1 MGTNQTTNL
10 AKKLDITEG
19 YQTTNYIESLP
30 TFNKL
35 CLAQSL
41 LKEMYSLKERFE
53 DNKNKMVGELEQNC
67 FKYYK
72 NKLNSKE
79 IYDYFESNNLEDRNN
94 YKLINNPKLFS
105 KYKNIYDLLF
115 LFRNNNALIIELIN
129 KCEPK
134 YYKNISYFL
143 VHFFYEDT
151 TNCSFFQEELLL
163 LTYLFLENRIIKILP
178 VKLNS
183 SILKKDSELYNN
195 EIKNHFIFYLFYSLT
210 KKTDVRN
217 YLCASVSE
225 IIVKMEETKDFLSPE
240 PKIIAKILGL
250 EDENS
255 DNTENNS
262 DIKNELVL
270 RDNKTIKLA
279 IKESIKNVKK
289 RISFS
294 ETNRLDPK
302 NVDSKNNEGKNAKNI
317 ENIDLIKIDPFFDNE
332 DINYMYI
339 CEKLNHYENIK
350 EKSQKD
356 FAMIEYLD
364 ILLNEITKDGEPVE
378 VFSTILLKNELKVYK
393 MKESQDKYDKLVTH
407 LKINYDT
414 ITSILSILLIKL
426 KDNINSIPFSLKCI
440 FKIIDELLNKKY
452 ANVKKGIF
460 NYELLIIKA
469 RIIFGCM
476 IIPMLKNPDFSG
488 IYTDGII
495 SKMTKD
501 NLNII
506 VEILKIAISGN
517 LFSVANLGYTLYNK
531 FIIDSVSNIFDI
543 IIEIDNN
550 IILPDFINEL
560 INNIPEK
567 LETLDDIIRNI
578 NYDYFK
584 EKKEEKVQFQGII
597 FSWKDLYII
606 LNTIDKNKNIF
617 INKCKN
623 EEEKKMLDQLTCN
636 IQEDLKQYL
645 ENSKE
650 NINKKVIDYYLITK
664 IFYEKN
670 FENSINSI
678 IKDNF
683 EILFQGEENNK
694 ALRFKKCLSE
704 VLAYVN
710 YLQKEDFILFIKRE
724 EPQELIKNSNIK
736 DYINYKKKNLYENIS
751 FDTKKK
757 NVQTVKNQND
767 LLLLKK
773 SLKKIANNPNQI
785 NPMEQLKIEQFFLKR
800 KSSIYTGF
808 NDQENENEQLD
819 FKNDILPQIA
829 SKAMSEI
836 FYNPSKG
843 KSERIIFC
851 IYYMQEHIDDL
862 PFKYSQNNYK
872 QIFLDILKEPEIL
885 IKELQNNILNQFHSK
900 IRNSEKLNVFSSND
914 FFQIKNMERYSYT
927 GHLFNKIILKG
938 NLKKTIINGKI
949 EIVKL
954 DLNNDKNNQNNTIQN
969 NLDTIQSFINEIPN
983 FRKYE
988 CKKEN
993 IINLETKLKINDI
1006 INNYFKEMNNILK
1019 SEKMISRFSID
1030 EFLLI
1035 KGELENYVL
1044 FKLYDKLYP
1053 LKDTPEDKFFY
1064 KKCCRLNFIKPENI
1078 IKNKKMINEKLLE
1091 ISINYISEMD
1101 KKLTPVDKIKIFGKA
1116 IDILKNSMTFNSGK
1130 TDLGLDDTLPFII
1143 YIVLKSKQK
1152 SIYTNFNYCNLFI
1165 NPELSKKQFG
1175 NMLTQLGMVM
1185 DIIKNMKHNELINVT
1200 EQEFGKDE

>member
-10 AKKLDITEG
+10 AKKLEISEG
-19 YQTTNYIESLP
+19 FQTTNYLDSLP

-53 DNKNKMVGELEQNC
+53 DNKNKMVGQLEQNC

-94 YKLINNPKLFS
+94 YKLINDPKMFN

-115 LFRNNNALIIELIN
+115 LIRNNNGIIIELIN

-134 YYKNISYFL
+134 YYQNLSYFL

-151 TNCSFFQEELLL
+151 TNCSFFQEELLQL
-163 LTYLFLENRIIKILP
+163 IYLFLENHIIKVLP
-178 VKLNS
+178 IKLNT
-183 SILKKDSELYNN
+183 SILKKESELYNN
-195 EIKNHFIFYLFYSLT
+195 QIKNNFIFHLFYSLT
-210 KKTDVRN
+210 KKTDIRN
-217 YLCASVSE
+217 YLCSSISD
-225 IIVKMEETKDFLSPE
+225 IIIKLEEAKDCLSPE
-240 PKIIAKILGL
+240 PKIIAKMLGL
-250 EDENS
+250 ED
-255 DNTENNS
+255 DNIENNPEKK
-262 DIKNELVL
+262 DILFK
-270 RDNKTIKLA
+270 DNKTIKLA
-279 IKESIKNVKK
+279 IRESNKNVKK
-289 RISFS
+289 RISVS
-294 ETNRLDPK
+294 ETIANDAKITEAKNALPK
-302 NVDSKNNEGKNAKNI
+302 NTKTINL
-317 ENIDLIKIDPFFDNE
+317 ENISTDKIKIDPFFNSE

-339 CEKLNHYENIK
+339 CEKLNHYENIN

-356 FAMIEYLD
+356 YAMIEYLD

-393 MKESQDKYDKLVTH
+393 MNESAEKYDRLVAH

-426 KDNINSIPFSLKCI
+426 KENINSMPFSLKCI

-452 ANVKKGIF
+452 ANIKKGIF
-460 NYELLIIKA
+460 NYQLLIIKA
-469 RIIFGCM
+469 RILFGCM
-476 IIPMLKNPDFSG
+476 IIPMLSNPDCSG

-495 SKMTKD
+495 SKITKD

-506 VEILKIAISGN
+506 VEILKITISGN
-517 LFSVANLGYTLYNK
+517 LFSVDNVGYTLYNK

-550 IILPDFINEL
+550 INLPNYIAEL

-567 LETLDDIIRNI
+567 IETLDNIKRNI

-584 EKKEEKVQFQGII
+584 EKKEEKIQFQGII
-597 FSWKDLYII
+597 FSWEDLYII
-606 LNTIDKNKNIF
+606 VNILNNNMKLF
-617 INKCKN
+617 LNKCKN
-623 EEEKKMLDQLTCN
+623 EEEKKMLDQLIFNCKD
-636 IQEDLKQYL
+636 DLKKYL
-645 ENSKE
+645 ENCKE
-650 NINKKVIDYYLITK
+650 NVDKKVIDYYLITK
-664 IFYEKN
+664 IFYEEN
-670 FENSINSI
+670 FEKSINSI

-683 EILFQGEENNK
+683 EILFQGESNSE

-724 EPQELIKNSNIK
+724 EPQILIKNSVIK
-736 DYINYKKKNLYENIS
+736 DYIQFKKKNLYENIS

-757 NVQTVKNQND
+757 NVQTIKNQND

-773 SLKKIANNPNQI
+773 SLKKVVN

-800 KSSIYTGF
+800 KSSIYARF
-808 NDQENENEQLD
+808 NDQENANEKLD

-829 SKAMSEI
+829 SKAMSEL

-851 IYYMQEHIDDL
+851 IYYMQEHIDNL
-862 PFKYSQNNYK
+862 PFKYAQNNYN
-872 QIFLDILKEPEIL
+872 QIFLDILREPEIL

-900 IRNSEKLNVFSSND
+900 IRNSEKLNVISSND
-914 FFQIKNMERYSYT
+914 SFQIKNMERYSYT
-927 GHLFNKIILKG
+927 GHLFNKIVLKG
-938 NLKKTIINGKI
+938 NLKKNFSNGKI
-949 EIVKL
+949 VSIQL
-954 DLNNDKNNQNNTIQN
+954 DLNNDKNNNQNIQN

-988 CKKEN
+988 SNNEN
-993 IINLETKLKINDI
+993 IINLEKKLKINDI
-1006 INNYFKEMNNILK
+1006 INNYFKEMINIIK
-1019 SEKMISRFSID
+1019 NEKMISRFTLD

-1044 FKLYDKLYP
+1044 FKLHDKLYP
-1053 LKDTPEDKFFY
+1053 LKDTPEDNFFY

-1101 KKLTPVDKIKIFGKA
+1101 KKTTPVDKIKIFGKA

-1143 YIVLKSKQK
+1143 YIILKSKQK
-1152 SIYTNFNYCNLFI
+1152 NIYTNFNYCNLFI

-1185 DIIKNMKHNELINVT
+1185 DIIKNMKYNELIDVT
-1200 EQEFGKDE
+1200 EQQFGKDE